1 MCGLCSAWGPKPI
14 APDPTKAAAGVRGM
28 GGGRCCI
35 RKLVFSRASI
45 VPPAR
50 DAVAVLT

>member
-28 GGGRCCI
+28 GGEVLI